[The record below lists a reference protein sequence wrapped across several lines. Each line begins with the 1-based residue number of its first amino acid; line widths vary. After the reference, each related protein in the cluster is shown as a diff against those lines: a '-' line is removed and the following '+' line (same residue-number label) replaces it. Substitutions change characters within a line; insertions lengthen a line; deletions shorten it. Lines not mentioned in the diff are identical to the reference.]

1 MCGHGISILPKL
13 ILKRIPYKIITKE
26 LDIPAYR
33 NIGLDVRNKKTLS
46 LAAKKNLSDSCNTD
60 NEYIEILKHRNK
72 YQAALQEKF
81 GGARQL

>member
-13 ILKRIPYKIITKE
+13 ILKRILYKIITKE

-33 NIGLDVRNKKTLS
+33 NIGLAVRNKKIFRWRQ
-46 LAAKKNLSDSCNTD
+46 KNLSDSCNTD
-60 NEYIEILKHRNK
+60 NEYIEILKYRNK